1 MPKKVKS
8 FRLQPETEKA
18 IEVMAAKEKRS
29 EAQIIDFAIEEYFT
43 KHFPAETT
51 PKLITVASYEIVEEH
66 NLKVDRNSPTNS
78 AVSVIITAQ
87 CGDKSVVFNALSLCL
102 YREQTREWCQDQALE
117 IYREHT
123 GSVDARRVQ

>member
-43 KHFPAETT
+43 KHFERE
-51 PKLITVASYEIVEEH
+51 LEEKMNGKRIYH
-66 NLKVDRNSPTNS
+66 LKVYRVAKGTDNWPL
-78 AVSVIITAQ
+78 VEIITGESEQ
-87 CGDKSVVFNALSLCL
+87 ECLDKASHK
-102 YREQTREWCQDQALE
+102 YDQDE
-117 IYREHT
+117 YHWT
-123 GSVDARRVQ
+123 NPY